1 VRKAKLRMRCEFTS
15 KREEVQ
21 SAVGTGIEHSLTACP
36 SNFAPLVGGRD
47 TAADAIIGLASGR
60 NVAEGFD
67 GYKPMSPEA
76 ILAAAPEIILM
87 MDGRGGEHGL
97 AGLLETRP
105 RFRLTP
111 AGRNGRLV
119 TMPGLLLL
127 DFGPRTPEPARGA
140 PPRWRPFFS
149 RSRASAPQAGAPGR
163 GRNPL
168 PSHLH
173 LQHLER
179 LPAGLIFS
187 RRDRAPLTA
196 MSRHVGPHRVRS
208 MLFVVPP
215 RDPPR
220 QVRCRPIGATDRGYH
235 DDRHR
240 LA

>member
-1 VRKAKLRMRCEFTS
+1 MRCEFTS

-179 LPAGLIFS
+179 RPAGAHLLAAGPGPS
-187 RRDRAPLTA
+187 DGDEPPCRTA
-196 MSRHVGPHRVRS
+196 SGALDAVCGPS
-208 MLFVVPP
+208 PGS
-215 RDPPR
+215 PR
-220 QVRCRPIGATDRGYH
+220 QGRCRPIGATDRGYH